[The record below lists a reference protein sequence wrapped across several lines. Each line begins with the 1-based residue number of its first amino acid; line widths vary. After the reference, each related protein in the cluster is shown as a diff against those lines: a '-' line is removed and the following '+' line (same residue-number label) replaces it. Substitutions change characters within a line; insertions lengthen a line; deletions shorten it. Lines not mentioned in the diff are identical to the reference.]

1 MAEIR
6 IVCGRASTYT
16 DNLGRVWAADNSS
29 SSGQIN
35 TTITPIANTLNQ
47 PLFQSERYATLPALS
62 YLISIPNGNYTC
74 NLGFAE
80 IFDGISSS
88 GQRVFN
94 GFIQNN
100 QVLFN
105 YDIFAD
111 TGGINRAIVKS
122 FPIIVVDGIA
132 NIRLVSVV
140 ENAKISNIEIVPVVV
155 NAKYFA
161 APLMLIAC

>member
-1 MAEIR
+1 M
-6 IVCGRASTYT
+6 
-16 DNLGRVWAADNSS
+16 
-29 SSGQIN
+29 
-35 TTITPIANTLNQ
+35 
-47 PLFQSERYATLPALS
+47 
-62 YLISIPNGNYTC
+62 ISIPNGNYTC

-80 IFDGISSS
+80 IFEGISSS

-94 GFIQNN
+94 VFIQNT